1 MYFAIMDVMIAVLL
15 EELVDEECVDGEYPL
30 IVGMVVVAQNQSS
43 RGGGNGAL
51 ASSAC
56 LS

>member
-1 MYFAIMDVMIAVLL
+1 MYFAIRDVMIAVFLEKLL
-15 EELVDEECVDGEYPL
+15 MKSVDGEYPL